1 MQEGGSV
8 GSSSQAFGFLDYVP
22 YVSQTPVQPTVS
34 TSTKGNTTSQAE
46 SILSD
51 DKFAL
56 CKHSFIDF
64 SIFERFSCI
73 ASSKDFL
80 ST

>member
-51 DKFAL
+51 DMIKDTIL
-56 CKHSFIDF
+56 LFIK
-64 SIFERFSCI
+64 IFRC
-73 ASSKDFL
+73 
-80 ST
+80 